1 MSSTSTTRPAPA
13 LPPALPPAPAQISAP
28 APTRAKR
35 CGAGKPRPPPRV
47 SRRQLHALPV
57 GGRLTISW
65 PESTPPEKPAPVAP
79 RSPTANGKECLGVR
93 TSCVVLISSI
103 AHVGRGARCVRAPQC
118 GARCH
123 EPLSN
128 PYTHAFH
135 CDALSTY
142 LHAGKAGA
150 KSSSAGLRRHLSGLG
165 QRQTAVVA
173 RSATPSI
180 GRRP

>member
-1 MSSTSTTRPAPA
+1 MASAGGFIHSFYI
-13 LPPALPPAPAQISAP
+13 LLPALPPAPAPIPAP

-103 AHVGRGARCVRAPQC
+103 AHVGRGARRVRAPQC

-142 LHAGKAGA
+142 LHAGRQERSPPRLGFEGILAAWGKGKRPLWPGA
-150 KSSSAGLRRHLSGLG
+150 
-165 QRQTAVVA
+165 QRQA
-173 RSATPSI
+173 
-180 GRRP
+180 